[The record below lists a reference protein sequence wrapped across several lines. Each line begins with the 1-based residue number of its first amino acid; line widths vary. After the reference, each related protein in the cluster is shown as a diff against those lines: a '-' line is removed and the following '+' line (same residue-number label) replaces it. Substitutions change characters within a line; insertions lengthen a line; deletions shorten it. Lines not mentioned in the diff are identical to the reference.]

1 MGDIVQEASI
11 VSEYAPLDVLQDLL
25 MQEKRM
31 RVVVVDKEDKL
42 VGVVSRG
49 DIMRAYLNC
58 FKQFMEESID

>member
-1 MGDIVQEASI
+1 M
-11 VSEYAPLDVLQDLL
+11 SEYAPLDVLQDLL